1 MKKWW
6 AFGFFLIAQ
15 NALSMHSGLNTL
27 EPKPMLVGQESRRT
41 GSDGESREYDPD
53 QSSDSAR
60 SLPPVPDT
68 RGRYRQSVSAAGVA
82 VDADPEVPA
91 AVPVPAAGGDLLL
104 QTFSTIPIVPGSISL
119 PRQPCATPEVR
130 VVEDAAAQIA
140 LRAALFAAT
149 GKESGT
155 TLPKVVE
162 ILQRIPLSAAVL
174 AGSASADAIDAVGK
188 NISPQKKMRS
198 GVFGVGKG
206 RGPGGVATQNYPQ
219 ELFAVS
225 EGRTVVPSDADQETS
240 SPSKSEATVVC
251 VHAVEPVSTTVYSP
265 LESQNRSDQ
274 QTQAPAESQSKPRS
288 RTGSVGAKK
297 PVPPTTFAAL
307 FTNKNALYFCGVVA
321 LAGLIVWLHN
331 LQEEEVDPFDE
342 PWEREEAA
350 KKKKNIKRLALAAL
364 SAGSL
369 GMLLS
374 LWLANRA

>member
-15 NALSMHSGLNTL
+15 NALSMHSGVNTL
-27 EPKPMLVGQESRRT
+27 ESKPMLIGQESRRT
-41 GSDGESREYDPD
+41 GSDGEPRVCNPD

-68 RGRYRQSVSAAGVA
+68 RDRYRQSASAAGVA
-82 VDADPEVPA
+82 VDSDPEVPA

-119 PRQPCATPEVR
+119 PRQPCATPEVG
-130 VVEDAAAQIA
+130 VVEDAATQIA

-149 GKESGT
+149 GKEPGT
-155 TLPKVVE
+155 ALPKVVK
-162 ILQRIPLSAAVL
+162 ISQRIPLRAVVL

-188 NISPQKKMRS
+188 NISPQKKIRG
-198 GVFGVGKG
+198 GVFGVGQG
-206 RGPGGVATQNYPQ
+206 RGPGGAAAQGYPQ

-225 EGRTVVPSDADQETS
+225 EGATVVPVADRETS
-240 SPSKSEATVVC
+240 SSDESEATVVC
-251 VHAVEPVSTTVYSP
+251 VHAVEPVSTTAYSP
-265 LESQNRSDQ
+265 VESQNRQDQ
-274 QTQAPAESQSKPRS
+274 QAQPPAESQSKSRS
-288 RTGSVGAKK
+288 RTGSVGGKK
-297 PVPPTTFAAL
+297 PVPPTILASL
-307 FTNKNALYFCGVVA
+307 FTNKNALYFCGAVA

-342 PWEREEAA
+342 PWEQEEAA

-364 SAGSL
+364 SAGSF
-369 GMLLS
+369 GVLLN
-374 LWLANRA
+374 LWLANRS